1 MARSTYTPPQVR
13 GTWTDWA
20 TSFLTGLVAL
30 LNRTQK
36 IDEDFEPPT
45 VAGAGSRIVMTAP
58 NGTRWA
64 LSVSNA
70 GATVWTAL

>member
-36 IDEDFEPPT
+36 VDEEYEPARFIMKDT
-45 VAGAGSRIVMTAP
+45 VTSARYLVTIVS
-58 NGTRWA
+58 G
-64 LSVSNA
+64 
-70 GATVWTAL
+70 VWTLTPL